1 MLPSFGREK
10 EALKKKNLDTSVYVL
25 FTKADRKVENLINKR
40 NSGDLYIDEDTYKDN
55 IQEVLADM
63 ESMVSIYADALPQ
76 EDVSWLSM
84 RYLKESYILKSL
96 DNDERKL
103 NFQPKGLFRKIVGY
117 SMKTLKRTLP
127 KGVNNPLFVTA
138 IEPDRPVVQVVVDPY
153 MMKAEINSIQQR
165 LSREKDIVEGYVIS
179 DKTPRLHGRSV
190 YSYWNKLMIGLGH
203 TTKASVYGN
212 FSINMKGLVKRM
224 LTSTFPS
231 FEKFHENRA
240 VKLTADNLEEN
251 VLVEVLR
258 NLTANDE
265 LGVGLNPA
273 LGARNI
279 ALQRLY
285 EFCVDY
291 FTDASRFA
299 TLIDRIAYDLSYG
312 NQDLKQILTDIY
324 NKTPEYDGA
333 MRKLQRYFKKF
344 FESDEFV
351 NILISEFNQ
360 VMTEMINKLFIII

>member
-1 MLPSFGREK
+1 M
-10 EALKKKNLDTSVYVL
+10 
-25 FTKADRKVENLINKR
+25 
-40 NSGDLYIDEDTYKDN
+40 
-55 IQEVLADM
+55 
-63 ESMVSIYADALPQ
+63 
-76 EDVSWLSM
+76 
-84 RYLKESYILKSL
+84 
-96 DNDERKL
+96 
-103 NFQPKGLFRKIVGY
+103 
-117 SMKTLKRTLP
+117 
-127 KGVNNPLFVTA
+127 
-138 IEPDRPVVQVVVDPY
+138 
-153 MMKAEINSIQQR
+153 
-165 LSREKDIVEGYVIS
+165 EGYVIS